1 MDASGRAVH
10 CRATTAGTEMS
21 EPRSLLRASFGDL
34 VETAL
39 RLGLLA
45 LLLVWTFRIVAPL
58 IDPFV
63 WAAVLAVAFRPLH
76 ARLTRALG
84 DRTRLAAGLVA
95 VGLLAVLVI
104 PILVFSLSV
113 ADGVRAVSQAIES
126 GSLRI
131 PSPDS
136 AIARWPIIGDLA
148 HRFLSEFAINT
159 STLVERLG
167 PQLKT
172 FGLGAF
178 GVVSSGGVALLEFVV
193 AAIITAVLLVQ
204 SEALQRPLRVVA
216 LRVGGERGEELLAL
230 STETIRSVF
239 KGVLGVAAIQSL
251 LAALGMFALG
261 VPAAGLWALL
271 VLILAIVQLPPMIVL
286 GPMIVW
292 AFVSVGTLPAVLFLA
307 WSIVVSLSDNVLKML
322 LLGRGTRVPMLVILV
337 GAIGGLLAAG
347 IIGLFLGPVIIALAY
362 ELLTAWLVHQ
372 PDAADVESPP
382 VLASP
387 PEHRP
392 GVG

>member
-1 MDASGRAVH
+1 M
-10 CRATTAGTEMS
+10 
-21 EPRSLLRASFGDL
+21 LRASFGEL

-45 LLLVWTFRIVAPL
+45 LLVVWSYRIIAPFVDL
-58 IDPFV
+58 LV
-63 WAAVLAVAFRPLH
+63 WAAVLAVACRPLH

-104 PILVFSLSV
+104 PILAFSLSV
-113 ADGVRAVSQAIES
+113 ADGVRAVSQALES
-126 GSLRI
+126 GRLRI
-131 PSPDS
+131 PSPDA
-136 AIARWPIIGDLA
+136 AIAQWPIIGELA
-148 HRFLSEFAINT
+148 HRVLSEFASNT
-159 STLVERLG
+159 STLMERLG

-172 FGLGAF
+172 FGLGAV
-178 GVVSSGGVALLEFVV
+178 GVVSSGGVALLGFGV
-193 AAIITAVLLVQ
+193 AAIIAAVLLVHA
-204 SEALQRPLRVVA
+204 EALQPPLRVVA
-216 LRVGGERGEELLAL
+216 LRLGGERGEELLAL

-286 GPMIVW
+286 GPMIIW
-292 AFVSVGTLPAVLFLA
+292 AFVSVGTLPAVLFTG

-322 LLGRGTRVPMLVILV
+322 LLGRGIRVPMLVILV

-347 IIGLFLGPVIIALAY
+347 IIGLFLGPVIMALAY
-362 ELLTAWLVHQ
+362 ELLSAWLAHQ
-372 PDAADVESPP
+372 PEAASAESPP
-382 VLASP
+382 DPAAP
-387 PEHRP
+387 PEHHF

>member
-1 MDASGRAVH
+1 
-10 CRATTAGTEMS
+10 MS
-21 EPRSLLRASFGDL
+21 EPRSMLRASFGDL

-39 RLGLLA
+39 RLALLA
-45 LLLVWTFRIVAPL
+45 LLVVWTFRIVAPL

-76 ARLTRALG
+76 DRLTRALG

-95 VGLLAVLVI
+95 VGLLAMLVI

-113 ADGVRAVSQAIES
+113 ADGVRAISHALES

-131 PSPDS
+131 PSPD
-136 AIARWPIIGDLA
+136 ATIARWPIIGELA
-148 HRFLSEFAINT
+148 HRLLSEFASNT
-159 STLVERLG
+159 STLMERLG

-172 FGLGAF
+172 VGLGAF
-178 GVVSSGGVALLEFVV
+178 GLVSSGGIALLEFAV

-204 SEALQRPLRVVA
+204 SEALQPPLRVVA
-216 LRVGGERGEELLAL
+216 LRVVGERGEEFLAL
-230 STETIRSVF
+230 ATETIRSVF

-251 LAALGMFALG
+251 LAAIGMFALG

-286 GPMIVW
+286 GPIIVW
-292 AFVSVGTLPAVLFLA
+292 AFVSIGTLPAVLFTA

-322 LLGRGTRVPMLVILV
+322 LLGRGIRVPMLVILV

-347 IIGLFLGPVIIALAY
+347 IIGLFLGPVAMALAY
-362 ELLTAWLVHQ
+362 ELLTAWLADQ
-372 PDAADVESPP
+372 PEAGEAASPP
-382 VLASP
+382 DPAAP
-387 PEHRP
+387 PEHRS

>member
-1 MDASGRAVH
+1 
-10 CRATTAGTEMS
+10 MS
-21 EPRSLLRASFGDL
+21 EPQPLLRASFGEL

-63 WAAVLAVAFRPLH
+63 WAAVLTVAFRPLH
-76 ARLTRALG
+76 DRLTRALG

-113 ADGVRAVSQAIES
+113 ADGVKAVSQALES
-126 GSLRI
+126 GSLRV
-131 PSPDS
+131 PSPDA

-148 HRFLSEFAINT
+148 HRFLSEFASNT
-159 STLVERLG
+159 STLMERLG

-172 FGLGAF
+172 VGLGAF
-178 GVVSSGGVALLEFVV
+178 GLVSSGGIALLEFAV
-193 AAIITAVLLVQ
+193 AVIITAVLLVQ
-204 SEALQRPLRVVA
+204 SEALQAPLRVLA
-216 LRVGGERGEELLAL
+216 LRLVGERGEDFLAL
-230 STETIRSVF
+230 ATDTIRSVF

-251 LAALGMFALG
+251 LAAIGMFALG

-286 GPMIVW
+286 GPIIVW
-292 AFVSVGTLPAVLFLA
+292 AFVSVGTLPAVFFIA

-322 LLGRGTRVPMLVILV
+322 LLGRGLRVPMLVILV

-347 IIGLFLGPVIIALAY
+347 IIGLFLGPVIMALAY
-362 ELLTAWLVHQ
+362 ELLTAWLANQ
-372 PDAADVESPP
+372 PEAADAEPP
-382 VLASP
+382 L
-387 PEHRP
+387 EHRP

>member
-1 MDASGRAVH
+1 
-10 CRATTAGTEMS
+10 MS
-21 EPRSLLRASFGDL
+21 EPRSLLRASFGEL

-45 LLLVWTFRIVAPL
+45 LLLVWSYRILAPFVDL
-58 IDPFV
+58 LV
-63 WAAVLAVAFRPLH
+63 WAAVLAVACRPLH
-76 ARLTRALG
+76 ARLARALG
-84 DRTRLAAGLVA
+84 DRSRLAAGLVA

-104 PILVFSLSV
+104 PILAFSLSV
-113 ADGVRAVSQAIES
+113 ADGVRAVSQALES
-126 GSLRI
+126 GRLRI
-131 PSPDS
+131 PSPDA
-136 AIARWPIIGDLA
+136 AIARWPIIGELA
-148 HRFLSEFAINT
+148 HRVLSEFASNT
-159 STLVERLG
+159 STLMERLG

-172 FGLGAF
+172 FGLGAV
-178 GVVSSGGVALLEFVV
+178 GVVSSGGVALLGFGV
-193 AAIITAVLLVQ
+193 AAIIAAVLLAHA
-204 SEALQRPLRVVA
+204 EALQPPLRVVA
-216 LRVGGERGEELLAL
+216 LRLGGERGEELLAL

-286 GPMIVW
+286 GPMILW
-292 AFVSVGTLPAVLFLA
+292 AFVSIGTLPAVLFTA

-322 LLGRGTRVPMLVILV
+322 LLGRGIRVPMLVILV

-347 IIGLFLGPVIIALAY
+347 IIGLFLGPVVMALVY
-362 ELLTAWLVHQ
+362 ELLSAWLAQQ
-372 PDAADVESPP
+372 PEAATSESPP
-382 VLASP
+382 APAAP
-387 PEHRP
+387 PEHRS

>member
-1 MDASGRAVH
+1 M
-10 CRATTAGTEMS
+10 
-21 EPRSLLRASFGDL
+21 LRASFGDL

-45 LLLVWTFRIVAPL
+45 LLLVWSFRIVAPFV
-58 IDPFV
+58 DPFV

-76 ARLTRALG
+76 AWLTRALG
-84 DRTRLAAGLVA
+84 DRSRLAAGLVT

-131 PSPDS
+131 PSPDA

-148 HRFLSEFAINT
+148 HRILSEFASNT
-159 STLVERLG
+159 STLMERVA

-172 FGLGAF
+172 FGVGAV
-178 GVVSSGGVALLEFVV
+178 GAVSSGGVALLKFCV
-193 AAIITAVLLVQ
+193 AAVIAAVLLVH
-204 SEALQRPLRVVA
+204 SEALQPPLRVVA
-216 LRVGGERGEELLAL
+216 LRLVGERGEEFLAL
-230 STETIRSVF
+230 STDTIRSVF

-251 LAALGMFALG
+251 LAALGMFVLG

-292 AFVSVGTLPAVLFLA
+292 AFLNVGTLPAVLFIA

-362 ELLTAWLVHQ
+362 ELLSAWLVPH
-372 PDAADVESPP
+372 PAAADAELLPDP
-382 VLASP
+382 AA
-387 PEHRP
+387 P